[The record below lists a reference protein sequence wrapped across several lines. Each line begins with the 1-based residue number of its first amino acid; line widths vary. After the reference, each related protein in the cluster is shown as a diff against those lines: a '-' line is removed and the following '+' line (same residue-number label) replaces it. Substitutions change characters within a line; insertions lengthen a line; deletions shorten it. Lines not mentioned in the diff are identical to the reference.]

1 KVIDDCNV
9 AVDINTVWFYLM
21 VMFLISMAAFFS
33 GVTNSFFSS
42 HIANAINYDLW
53 TALYR
58 RIQYSTLTTLSRVPT
73 ASLLTRMTQ
82 DVLQTEMLLYMSLR
96 IVLRAPLMVVGSLIM
111 SFVVNPT
118 LGFYLSFL
126 TPVLLLFLIIVSTKG
141 GKIFLRVQK
150 RLDKINR

>member
-1 KVIDDCNV
+1 
-9 AVDINTVWFYLM
+9 
-21 VMFLISMAAFFS
+21 
-33 GVTNSFFSS
+33 
-42 HIANAINYDLW
+42 
-53 TALYR
+53 R
-58 RIQYSTLTTLSRVPT
+58 RIQYFTLTTLSRFPT
-73 ASLLTRMTQ
+73 SSLITRMTQ

-126 TPVLLLFLIIVSTKG
+126 TPVLLLFLLIVSTKG

-150 RLDKINR
+150 RLDKINRSIHQKLEGDRMITAKEGGLVRA